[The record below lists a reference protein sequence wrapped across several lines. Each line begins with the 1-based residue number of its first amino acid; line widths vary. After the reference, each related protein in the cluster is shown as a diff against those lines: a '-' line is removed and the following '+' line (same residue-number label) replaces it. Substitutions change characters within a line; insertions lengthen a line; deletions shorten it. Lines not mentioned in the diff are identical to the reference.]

1 MKAFIDRV
9 FKKRKQDAEQVE
21 EPIRVEDT
29 ATEAMVESIIEENKK
44 IITKQIEETFKQH
57 TDTKDD

>member
-21 EPIRVEDT
+21 EPIRVEDK
-29 ATEAMVESIIEENKK
+29 ATEAMVEAIVEEV
-44 IITKQIEETFKQH
+44 KQDLEKQH
-57 TDTKDD
+57 TDRKDD